1 MNKIIDDFID
11 STDTWLLNMELMK
24 QDEGCVVCGI
34 KPKQIKQL
42 KEAVIEL
49 REKAWKYDELS
60 K

>member
-24 QDEGCVVCGI
+24 QDDGCVVCGI
-34 KPKQIKQL
+34 KPEQIKQL